1 MPRAV
6 NLPNDVESL
15 KRLVIEAQTALQAA
29 EARLLSR
36 QLEIEAL
43 KLQIAQLRRMKFGRS
58 SERFDEQIRQLEFKL
73 EELESEEASL
83 PIPPTPVAPAREK
96 PVRRPLPAHLPREP
110 LIHEPSSTCTCPD
123 CGGSLRVLGEDVS
136 EMLEFVPQHWKVLRH
151 VRPKYSCAD
160 CQRIVQAAAPSRPIE
175 RGIAG
180 PGLLA
185 HVLVSKY
192 CDHLPLYRQS
202 QIYAREGLE
211 LDRSTLADW
220 VGATSSLMQPLVQ
233 ALGAYVLS
241 AQKLHA
247 DDTPVPVLAPG
258 TGKTKTGRLWSY
270 VRDDRPAGSTDPPA
284 VLFCYSPDRKSEHPR
299 AHLKDFRGIL
309 QADAYAGFNALY
321 ERTEQ
326 PLTEAACWAHARRK
340 FFDLHEATGSPIAQE
355 ALTRIGAL
363 YAIEADIRGR
373 SPDERRTVREER
385 TEPLLTELRSFLL
398 ATLHKVSKK
407 SDLAGAIH
415 YALTQWDALCRF
427 CHDGR
432 IEIDNNAAE
441 RALRA
446 VALGRKNYLF
456 AGADCGGERAAA
468 MYSLI
473 GTAKLND
480 LDPEAYLRHVLTRI
494 AEHPINRIAELLPWN
509 AATTVALQLSAAA

>member
-83 PIPPTPVAPAREK
+83 PSPPTPVAPAREK
-96 PVRRPLPAHLPREP
+96 PVRRALPAHLPREK
-110 LIHEPSSTCTCPD
+110 LIHEPTSTCVCPD

-136 EMLEFVPQHWKVLRH
+136 EMLEYVPQHWKVLRH

-202 QIYAREGLE
+202 QIYAREGIE

-258 TGKTKTGRLWSY
+258 TGKTKTGQLWSY

-284 VLFCYSPDRKSEHPR
+284 VFFCYSPDRKSEHPR

-340 FFDLHEATGSPIAQE
+340 FFDLHEATGSPLAHE
-355 ALTRIGAL
+355 ALARIGAL

-373 SPDERRTVREER
+373 SPDERRAMREER
-385 TEPLLTELRSFLL
+385 TEPILTELRSFFLV
-398 ATLHKVSKK
+398 TLHKVSKK
-407 SDLAGAIH
+407 SDLAGAVH

-432 IEIDNNAAE
+432 VEIDNNAAE
-441 RALRA
+441 RALRT

-468 MYSLI
+468 IYSLI

-480 LDPEAYLRHVLTRI
+480 LNPEAYLRCVLRRI
-494 AEHPINRIAELLPWN
+494 ADHPINRVSELLPWSLAPQLN
-509 AATTVALQLSAAA
+509 ASLLAA